1 MRRRNFIA
9 LLGSA
14 AVAWPLAARAQ
25 QPAMPV
31 VGVLS
36 ARSAADSAQLLV
48 AYRRGLR
55 EAGYVEGQNVLAEFR
70 FAEGNYDRLPALAAD
85 LVRRQVSV
93 IAAISGTPAAFAAK
107 AATSVIPI
115 VFANGSDP
123 IEFGLVT
130 SLNRP
135 GANLTGVTFL
145 AMATVAKRLGVL
157 RELVPTATAIAYLAN
172 PSNQLAKA
180 ETKETENA
188 ARTLGL
194 RFHVLNASAEHD
206 IDRAFASVV
215 QDRVGA
221 LVVGSDTFLSSRKEQ
236 LILLADRHAIP
247 TMYYEREFAAAG
259 GLISY
264 GTDFADS
271 YRQAGDYT
279 GRILKGAK
287 PGDLPVLQPT
297 KFELV
302 INLKT
307 AKALGLEVPPMLLAR
322 ADEVIE

>member
-1 MRRRNFIA
+1 
-9 LLGSA
+9 
-14 AVAWPLAARAQ
+14 
-25 QPAMPV
+25 MPII
-31 VGVLS
+31 GT
-36 ARSAADSAQLLV
+36 
-48 AYRRGLR
+48 
-55 EAGYVEGQNVLAEFR
+55 EGK
-70 FAEGNYDRLPALAAD
+70 YDQLPALARD
-85 LVRRQVSV
+85 LVRRNVAV

-123 IEFGLVT
+123 IEFGLVA
-130 SLNRP
+130 SLSRP
-135 GANLTGVTFL
+135 GGNLTGVTFL
-145 AMATVAKRLGVL
+145 AMATIAKRLGVL
-157 RELVPTATAIAYLAN
+157 RELVPTATALAYLAN

-180 ETKETENA
+180 ETRETENA
-188 ARTLGL
+188 AHTLGL
-194 RFHVLNASAEHD
+194 QFHVLNASAEHD

-215 QDRVGA
+215 QNRVGA
-221 LVVGSDTFLSSRKEQ
+221 FVIGSDTFFSQRKSQ
-236 LILLADRHAIP
+236 IIMLAARHRVP
-247 TMYYEREFAAAG
+247 TMYYEREYAIAG

-271 YRQAGDYT
+271 YRQAGAYA

-297 KFELV
+297 KFELL

-307 AKALGLEVPPMLLAR
+307 AKALGIEVPPMLLAR